1 MPNLINTDL
10 GQNYLK
16 SQQSTQFGTRKL
28 KPLVV
33 IVSGLTANNGDSN
46 SLFTRTIRA
55 LQQNVELYAVFE
67 PQGDYVTVLVSSDTT
82 PQDNTT
88 DEVNNNRDAYLEERL
103 LSGGITAII
112 WNANIYG
119 ANIGWND

>member
-1 MPNLINTDL
+1 MRWDR
-10 GQNYLK
+10 
-16 SQQSTQFGTRKL
+16 S
-28 KPLVV
+28 
-33 IVSGLTANNGDSN
+33 
-46 SLFTRTIRA
+46 
-55 LQQNVELYAVFE
+55 ELYAVFE